1 MKRKQISRIPPFQ
14 KKHNENIT
22 YDNGINHWSEKELP
36 SEYAEMGI
44 SAQKPL
50 IRYNKPVDQERELRI
65 IRKDSEFW
73 PELEMLFWIQI
84 QDGFFLF

>member
-1 MKRKQISRIPPFQ
+1 
-14 KKHNENIT
+14 
-22 YDNGINHWSEKELP
+22 
-36 SEYAEMGI
+36 MGI